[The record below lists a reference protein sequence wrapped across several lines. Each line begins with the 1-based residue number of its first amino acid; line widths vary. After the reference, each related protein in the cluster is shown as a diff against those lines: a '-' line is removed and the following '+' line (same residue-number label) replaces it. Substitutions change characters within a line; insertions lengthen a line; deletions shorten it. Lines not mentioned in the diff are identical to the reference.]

1 MKKIKLNIP
10 KWRKLDNSA
19 KIFPLSSGRKNS
31 TVFRLSVIL
40 KENIDVKIL
49 KKAVIES
56 LDRYKCFKVKMKKGF
71 FWHYLKFNEK
81 TPIIEKEK
89 NEPCKFINPN
99 TNNEYLFK
107 ITYRDNRINIDIFH
121 ALTDGNNG
129 AIFFKEIIYTYL
141 ELKYPKQLKSKNNRA
156 MRKVEYDTEDS
167 YIKNYNKRVKPNK
180 TDKRAYK
187 IVGEKLNKGKINVVH
202 QIIDLKELKMEA
214 KRYNATI
221 TQYLTAVLM
230 YSIYSQNYLK
240 YNGKAPIK
248 VCIPVNLKKYFP
260 SKTITNFFSY
270 ITIEGNTKK
279 LNFNL
284 FDEILG
290 FVKKEFDRQLTIEEV
305 IKIMSNNVK
314 LGTHIFIKS
323 IPLFLKI
330 PIVRLAYLEIRRHFT
345 ITYSNIGRIGILGE
359 YQKYIDNFFVLIAP
373 ESFER
378 VKCSSCTFENK
389 IVFTSTGNIE
399 KTGIEVAFLEFLK
412 QKNIR
417 VEMVCENY

>member
-1 MKKIKLNIP
+1 MKKIRLNMQ
-10 KWRKLDNSA
+10 KSRKLDNSA
-19 KIFPLSSGRKNS
+19 KIFPLSSGRKYS

-40 KENIDVKIL
+40 LDNIDQKVL

-81 TPIIEKEK
+81 TPIIEEEK
-89 NEPCKFINPN
+89 NEPCKFIDPN
-99 TNNEYLFK
+99 TNNGYLFK
-107 ITYRDNRINIDIFH
+107 ITYKDNRINIDIFH

-141 ELKYPKQLKSKNNRA
+141 ELKYPKELKSKSNRA
-156 MRKVEYDTEDS
+156 IRKVEYNTEDS
-167 YIKNYNKRVKPNK
+167 YIENYNKKVKPNK
-180 TDKRAYK
+180 VDKWAYK
-187 IVGEKLNKGKINVVH
+187 IGGEKLKKGKINVVH
-202 QIIDLKELKMEA
+202 QIINLEELKREA
-214 KRYNATI
+214 KKYNATI
-221 TQYLTAVLM
+221 TQYLTAALM
-230 YSIYSQNYLK
+230 YSIYTQNYLK
-240 YNGKAPIK
+240 HNGRAPIK

-270 ITIEGNTKK
+270 ITVEGNTNKV
-279 LNFNL
+279 NFNL
-284 FDEILG
+284 FDEIIL
-290 FVKKEFDRQLTIEEV
+290 FVKNEFKQQLEIEKV

-314 LGTHIFIKS
+314 LGTHIFIKL

-345 ITYSNIGRIGILGE
+345 ITYSNIGRVGILGE

-389 IVFTSTGNIE
+389 IVFTSTANIK
-399 KTGIEVAFLEFLK
+399 KTGIEDAFFEFLK
-412 QKNIR
+412 QKNISIK
-417 VEMVCENY
+417 MLCENY